1 MPQYPPLTEVEL
13 PLLVTGIAGV
23 AGLNAFKYYRAKY
36 PGQVIGIRR
45 DDQMLRK
52 FLQCLSALQLQ
63 YDLFAQ
69 EAVLASLHY
78 FSN

>member
-45 DDQMLRK
+45 DEYWPLSGEGIEGCDILNK
-52 FLQCLSALQLQ
+52 AKLQTLFKQYLSLI
-63 YDLFAQ
+63 
-69 EAVLASLHY
+69 HI
-78 FSN
+78 